1 MRVAVVDDHPLF
13 LSGVVQTLRGD
24 PGIEVV
30 ATGAS
35 AEDAILI
42 ALDLKP
48 DVIVLDMC
56 MAGAADGIAAIATIK
71 TGAPSIRTL
80 VLSATADE
88 ERVVESIRKGAC
100 GYILKGIGGAELIR
114 VIHLVH
120 GGETYVTPTLAT
132 RLVAHLGGP
141 PTAPDNAASASQQL
155 GPREEQILSLIV
167 EGFSNKEIGKRLA
180 LSDKTIKHYI
190 TGMLQKL
197 KVRNRTEAAVAACQ
211 YLRRSQQDQFCGGA
225 SKAMAGTTG
234 GFAIRNNSHI
244 G

>member
-13 LSGVVQTLRGD
+13 LSGVVQTLRAD

-35 AEDAILI
+35 AAEAILI
-42 ALDLKP
+42 AVDLKP

-56 MAGAADGIAAIATIK
+56 MAGAADGIAAVATIK
-71 TGAPSIRTL
+71 TGAPGVRTL
-80 VLSATADE
+80 VLTATMDE
-88 ERVVESIRKGAC
+88 ERVVEAIRKGAS
-100 GYILKGIGGAELIR
+100 GYVLKGIGGAELIR

-120 GGETYVTPTLAT
+120 GGETYVTPTIAA
-132 RLVAHLGGP
+132 RLVIHLGAPQVEHNGNP
-141 PTAPDNAASASQQL
+141 PSPTQL

-167 EGFSNKEIGKRLA
+167 EGFSNKEIGKQLA

-197 KVRNRTEAAVAACQ
+197 QVRNRTEAAVAACR
-211 YLRRSQQDQFCGGA
+211 YLRRA
-225 SKAMAGTTG
+225 SHLGVGSPPPQANAHASIN
-234 GFAIRNNSHI
+234 FAPRTYGNVA
-244 G
+244 